1 MIRSSTSTA
10 MPLSLQIFIVIFV
23 IGVFL
28 RSRAIL
34 SKNHAERLATFVFSV
49 SLPAT
54 ILVSLDPVPLAPTVW
69 KIPLAACLITLPM
82 VVCAWFLAHL
92 LQLSRKTQG
101 GFLLATGSINSVYFA
116 FPVILAAFG
125 NEGLTQAVLFDLG
138 QTTLTLT
145 VLYGLAVWHGAH
157 AVTPKS
163 AVLRFLSSPPLWAL
177 ICIITVKVSGYHLPY
192 WLVEILR
199 PLHFTTT
206 PLASLVLG
214 LSISFSAIRRT
225 AWLATLG
232 VAVRMGGG
240 LLLGLAAARWLDLT
254 GLERAVVILVAAMP
268 SAVSSVILAAE
279 TDLDEELVASIVAL
293 SIFLGVVIL
302 PWLPELATLLME

>member
-1 MIRSSTSTA
+1 MIHSGTSTT
-10 MPLSLQIFIVIFV
+10 MPLSLQIFIAIFV
-23 IGVFL
+23 IGAFL

-34 SKNHAERLATFVFSV
+34 SKNHAERLARVVFSV

-82 VVCAWFLAHL
+82 VVCAWFLAHS
-92 LQLSRKTQG
+92 LQLPRKTQG

-116 FPVILAAFG
+116 FPVILATFG

-145 VLYGLAVWHGAH
+145 ILYGVAVWHGAH
-157 AVTPKS
+157 AVTAKS
-163 AVLRFLSSPPLWAL
+163 AAVRFLSSPPLWAL
-177 ICIITVKVSGYHLPY
+177 TCTLMVKLSGYHLPP
-192 WLVEILR
+192 WLLEILK

-214 LSISFSAIRRT
+214 LSISFSLRSVR
-225 AWLATLG
+225 LATLG

-240 LLLGLAAARWLDLT
+240 LLLGFAAVFLLEFT
-254 GLERAVVILVAAMP
+254 GVERAVVMLIAAMP
-268 SAVSSVILAAE
+268 SAVNSVIFAAE
-279 TDLDEELVASIVAL
+279 TGLDEELVASIVTL
-293 SIFLGVVIL
+293 SICLGVVML